1 MPREIIRCSWVT
13 KDPLYID
20 YHDIEWGTPIYDDR
34 LLFKSLLLET
44 FQSGLSW
51 ITILKKREN
60 FSKLFDN
67 FNYLKISNY
76 SDEKLAILLKDQR
89 IIRHKGK
96 IKASRINANAFI
108 KIQDEF
114 GSFSNYIWSFVKNKP
129 IKNSFKYTKEI
140 PSETKLSN
148 KISQDL
154 RKRGFKFVGPITIY
168 SFMQAIGIVNDHTT
182 NCFKY
187 KK

>member
-1 MPREIIRCSWVT
+1 MPREIRRCNCAG

-20 YHDIEWGTPIYDDR
+20 YHDTEWGIPIYDDR

-60 FSKLFDN
+60 FSKSFDN

-76 SDEKLAILLKDQR
+76 SDEKLELLLNDQK

-96 IKASRINANAFI
+96 IKASIINANGFI

-114 GSFSNYIWSFVKNKP
+114 ESFSNYIWSFVKNQP
-129 IKNSFKYTKEI
+129 IRNSFKHTKEI
-140 PSETKLSN
+140 PSKTELSN

-154 RKRGFKFVGPITIY
+154 KERGFKFVGPITIY
-168 SFMQAIGIVNDHTT
+168 SFMQAVGIVNDHTT
-182 NCFKY
+182 KCFKY

>member
-1 MPREIIRCSWVT
+1 MPREIRRCNWAG

-20 YHDIEWGTPIYDDR
+20 YHDTEWGIPIYDDR

-60 FSKLFDN
+60 FSKSFDN
-67 FNYLKISNY
+67 FNYIKISNY
-76 SDEKLAILLKDQR
+76 SDEKLSLLLKDQK